1 MNRFQDGGAAEWEQK
16 EILNLILQ
24 KGRRKEMK
32 LSPRKSLVFG
42 LGLCVLFMAIGCA
55 PIAKTVH
62 PQFETRTQDIK
73 TTGFLSPDIKIY
85 EFTAGG
91 MRELKDDWCVTGK
104 ENVRSAVMECLRDRP
119 FAIKPITI
127 DEDLEEEMTDIY
139 ALYRAVSTS
148 INTHTR
154 AGDHQFPEKVKNFDY
169 SIGSVEKILKRYE
182 VDALLFV
189 YGYDEISTTGRQVL
203 KVVGIIA
210 SVALAAAAGG
220 GPIIAPRSG
229 ITLMSVALVDSSGS
243 ILWYNIGASEGA
255 HDLRK
260 PESASGFVRRVFSD
274 YPGKR

>member
-1 MNRFQDGGAAEWEQK
+1 VIEKQSVKAFPIKPNPREKGAGK
-16 EILNLILQ
+16 E
-24 KGRRKEMK
+24 GRREMK
-32 LSPRKSLVFG
+32 LSPRKSLVLG
-42 LGLCVLFMAIGCA
+42 LGLCLLFVAVGCA
-55 PIAKTVH
+55 PITRTVH
-62 PQFETRTQDIK
+62 PQFEMRAKDIN

-91 MRELKDDWCVTGK
+91 MRELRDDWCATGK
-104 ENVRSAVMECLRDRP
+104 ENVQSAVMECLREKP

-127 DEDLEEEMTDIY
+127 DKDLEEELADIY

-154 AGDHQFPEKVKNFDY
+154 PGDHQFPEKVKNFDY
-169 SIGSVEKILKRYE
+169 SIGSVEKILRRYE

-189 YGYDEISTTGRQVL
+189 YGYDEISTAGRKVL

-210 SVALAAAAGG
+210 STALAAAAGG

-243 ILWYNIGASEGA
+243 ILWYDIKANEGGY
-255 HDLRK
+255 DLRK
-260 PESASGFVRRVFSD
+260 PESASSFVRNVFSN
-274 YPGKR
+274 YPRKK

>member
-1 MNRFQDGGAAEWEQK
+1 
-16 EILNLILQ
+16 
-24 KGRRKEMK
+24 MK
-32 LSPRKSLVFG
+32 LSPRRSLVFG
-42 LGLCVLFMAIGCA
+42 LGLCLLFMAVGCA
-55 PIAKTVH
+55 PITKTVH
-62 PQFETRTQDIK
+62 PQFEMRAKDIK

-91 MRELKDDWCVTGK
+91 MRELRDDWCATGK
-104 ENVRSAVMECLRDRP
+104 ENVRSAVMECLREKP

-127 DEDLEEEMTDIY
+127 DKDLEEEMADIY
-139 ALYRAVSTS
+139 ALYRAVSTN
-148 INTHTR
+148 INMHAR
-154 AGDHQFPEKVKNFDY
+154 RGDHQFPEKAKNFDY

-189 YGYDEISTTGRQVL
+189 YGYDEISSAGRQVL

-210 SVALAAAAGG
+210 SAALAAAAGG

-243 ILWYNIGASEGA
+243 ILWYDIRASEGT

-260 PESASGFVRRVFSD
+260 PDSASGFVKSVLSN
-274 YPGKR
+274 YPGER